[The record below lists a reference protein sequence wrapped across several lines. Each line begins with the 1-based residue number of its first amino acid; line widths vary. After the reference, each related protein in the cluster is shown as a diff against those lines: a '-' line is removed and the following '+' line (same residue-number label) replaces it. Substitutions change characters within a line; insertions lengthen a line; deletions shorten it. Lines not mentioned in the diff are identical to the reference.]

1 MRTSRRND
9 SGEFSKFITSYADVS
24 NWPLYPFGYG
34 LSYTTFDYS
43 PVTLSN
49 DKLLI
54 TNDKSVTA
62 SVTVTNTGSVPGT
75 EVVQLYIGD
84 RVAKGVRPY
93 KELRGFQRITL
104 QPGESKQVSFDI
116 TPDLLGYYAPTTGS
130 VPQRQALS
138 RNYQWTLEP
147 GEVEIHIGRNARET
161 QMSLLNVQ

>member
-34 LSYTTFDYS
+34 LSYTTFEYG
-43 PVTLSN
+43 PITLSN
-49 DKLLI
+49 DKLPI
-54 TNDKSVTA
+54 TNDNSVTA
-62 SVTVTNTGSVPGT
+62 SVTVTNTGLVPGT

-84 RVAKGVRPY
+84 RVAKAVRPY

-116 TPDLLGYYAPTTGS
+116 DADLLGYYAPMSNDQRLTT
-130 VPQRQALS
+130 
-138 RNYQWTLEP
+138 NYQWTLEP
-147 GEVEIHIGRNARET
+147 GEIEIHIGRNARET
-161 QMSLLNVQ
+161 QMQLLNVQ